1 MSSNRLTRYLFYCLL
16 PTAYCLLYS
25 GCATPKK
32 ASPVYSYEQCI
43 NKYNRKLF
51 LIGEGRAGLTEQD
64 PKSAAETRARTDL
77 AKQIKVKVME
87 TMVTELIERDKVIK
101 SSAEILAQSIVDSME
116 LKGTYIAYS
125 RPNTQTGM
133 HEAICVLKRTDAS
146 QWLSKDIDEAY
157 KLANNYFL
165 SAKKEEKIA
174 NLKPALSYLDNA
186 LKFLLKGKALQE
198 EYQII
203 TAPVKQMLSSTP
215 QISPPSRDKI
225 QLLSDNILNSIILKK
240 TKGDNQRVILREKPE
255 VALQVR
261 VVYKGK
267 GVPNIPLTFEFKKG
281 TGDLKTRVTTNEQG
295 IAQCPVYKIETAFKP
310 NIISCHLP
318 LNKQIVNFSIYG
330 ISRREITRI
339 TVAIREENLGRPSA
353 LKFSET
359 RLESELSDS
368 GFKIIQKEISD
379 EVIDECLKGKLAQV
393 KGLDI
398 DILIVGKVTAFS
410 PTNVEGYFFIA
421 RSQAVVKAI
430 DINKGVAIISCETEE
445 KSGGEDRVKAGI
457 SALKKVAP
465 KVTTCIVKKL
475 IEQGF

>member
-1 MSSNRLTRYLFYCLL
+1 
-16 PTAYCLLYS
+16 
-25 GCATPKK
+25 
-32 ASPVYSYEQCI
+32 
-43 NKYNRKLF
+43 
-51 LIGEGRAGLTEQD
+51 
-64 PKSAAETRARTDL
+64 
-77 AKQIKVKVME
+77 
-87 TMVTELIERDKVIK
+87 MVTELIERDKVIK

-125 RPNTQTGM
+125 KPNKESLM

-146 QWLSKDIDEAY
+146 EWLSKDIDEAY

-165 SAKKEEKIA
+165 QAKKEERIA

-186 LKFLLKGKALQE
+186 LKFLLKGKALEE

-203 TAPVKQMLSSTP
+203 TAPVRQMVSSKP
-215 QISPPSRDKI
+215 QISPPCRDSI
-225 QLLSDNILNSIILKK
+225 QLLSDNILNSIRLKK
-240 TKGDNQRVILREKPE
+240 IRGDNQRVTLREKPE
-255 VALQVR
+255 IPLEVQVP
-261 VVYKGK
+261 YKGM
-267 GVPNIPLTFEFKKG
+267 GVPNIPLTLEFKKG
-281 TGDLKTRVTTNEQG
+281 TGDLKTRVTTNEKG
-295 IAQCPVYKIETAFKP
+295 YAQCPVYKIETAFKP

-318 LNKQIVNFSIYG
+318 LSKQMVNFSIYG

-339 TVAIREENLGRPSA
+339 TVAIREENLGSPSSM
-353 LKFSET
+353 KFSET
-359 RLESELSDS
+359 CLESELSDS
-368 GFKIIQKEISD
+368 GFKIVQKEISD
-379 EVIDECLKGKLAQV
+379 EIIDECLKGNLKNVGAYGNTPL
-393 KGLDI
+393 LDI

-410 PTNVEGYFFIA
+410 PTNVEGYFVIA

-430 DINKGVAIISCETEE
+430 DLSKGVALISCETQE